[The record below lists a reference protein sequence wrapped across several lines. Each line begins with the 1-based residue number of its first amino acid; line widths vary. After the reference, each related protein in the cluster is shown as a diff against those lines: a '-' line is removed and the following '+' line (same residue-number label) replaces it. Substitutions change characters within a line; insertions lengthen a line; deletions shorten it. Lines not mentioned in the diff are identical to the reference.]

1 MYVYK
6 HMNLY
11 VIIYNNI
18 KIINIFLGMSLG
30 NVSEWNKLWDLFL
43 NEHEPQE
50 KYKLML
56 ALTASKEL
64 WLLTRYVYFYIYN
77 NQSTITNNL

>member
-1 MYVYK
+1 
-6 HMNLY
+6 
-11 VIIYNNI
+11 
-18 KIINIFLGMSLG
+18 MSLG

-56 ALTASKEL
+56 ALTASKES
-64 WLLTRYVYFYIYN
+64 WLLTRYVFFIFIIIKVQLLIIYI
-77 NQSTITNNL
+77 NL

>member
-1 MYVYK
+1 
-6 HMNLY
+6 
-11 VIIYNNI
+11 
-18 KIINIFLGMSLG
+18 MSLG

-56 ALTASKEL
+56 ALTASKES
-64 WLLTRYVYFYIYN
+64 WILTRCFF
-77 NQSTITNNL
+77 